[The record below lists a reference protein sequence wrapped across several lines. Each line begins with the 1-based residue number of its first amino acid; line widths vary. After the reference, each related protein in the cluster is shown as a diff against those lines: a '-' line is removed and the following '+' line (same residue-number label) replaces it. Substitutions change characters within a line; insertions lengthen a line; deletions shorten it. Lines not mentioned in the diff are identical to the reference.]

1 MKKMYMDILLSAPS
15 VDAVRETLSFQLHE
29 LGFSGSMEDDGGL
42 HCYVPKRQWNNEL
55 RKKVQAVCDTHRP
68 HTVAIS
74 GIIEFQNQNWNRQW
88 EKSIQPIEVT
98 ERIIITPSWHPL
110 PDDERKIVLVIDP
123 KMSFGTGYHESTRLM
138 LRMLEHFLVP
148 NSSLLDVGTGT
159 GILAIAAVKLGA
171 RFAVGVDTDEWSY
184 SNGKENVA
192 RNGLVGRVDIRHGSL
207 EVVHEVG
214 FRMILANITRNA
226 IVELLSPMLE
236 KLLEKGVLLLSGLL
250 ADDRAIIEKALQ
262 ERGCKVV
269 SVNSENEW
277 IGIVARRK

>member
-1 MKKMYMDILLSAPS
+1 MNKTYMDILLSAPS
-15 VDAVRETLSFQLHE
+15 VDAVRETLSYQLHE
-29 LGFSGSMEDDGGL
+29 LGFSGTMEDDGGL
-42 HCYVPKRQWNNEL
+42 HCYLLTEQWNDEL
-55 RKKVQAVCDTHRP
+55 RRKVQAICDTHRP

-74 GIIEFQNQNWNRQW
+74 GINEFQNQNWNRQW
-88 EKSIQPIEVT
+88 EESIQPIEVT

-110 PDDERKIVLVIDP
+110 PDEESKIILIIDP

-138 LRMLEHFLVP
+138 LRMLERFLVP
-148 NSSLLDVGTGT
+148 NASLLDVGTGT

-192 RNGLVGRVDIRHGSL
+192 RNGLVGRVDIRRGSL
-207 EVVHEVG
+207 DVVHEAG
-214 FRMILANITRNA
+214 FAMVLANITRNA
-226 IVELLSPMLE
+226 IVELLPSMLE
-236 KLLEKGVLLLSGLL
+236 KLHEKGILLLSGFQ

-269 SVNSENEW
+269 SVNRENEW
-277 IGIVARRK
+277 IGIVARQK